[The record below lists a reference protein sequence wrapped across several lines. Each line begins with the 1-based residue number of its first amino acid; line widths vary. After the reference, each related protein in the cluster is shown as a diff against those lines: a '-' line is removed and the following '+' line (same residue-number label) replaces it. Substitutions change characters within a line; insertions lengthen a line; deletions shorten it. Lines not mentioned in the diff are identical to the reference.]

1 MTVQPEIATAPVQ
14 PGLAAP
20 TRADPGELRLLASV
34 RAGDEAAFATLV
46 RRYNP
51 TMVRLAQLTVG
62 TRAVAEEV
70 VQEAW
75 IGVLNGIGRFEGRSS
90 LKTWIFRILL
100 NKANTRAAREA
111 GSVPFSAMHAG
122 DLDGGEPSVD
132 PDRFLGPESECAGH
146 WASTPQRFEDLP
158 EERLLAGETL
168 GCIAGALATLPRTQ
182 RAVVTMR
189 DVEGWSSEDVCEALD
204 LSASNQRVLLHRG
217 RSKVRAALEAHLRP
231 EAR

>member
-1 MTVQPEIATAPVQ
+1 MTVHPTSAP
-14 PGLAAP
+14 AP
-20 TRADPGELRLLASV
+20 TRTRSGASSSTEPAELALLARV
-34 RAGDEAAFATLV
+34 RAGDEASFAELV
-46 RRYNP
+46 RRYSP

-100 NKANTRAAREA
+100 NKAHTRAAREA
-111 GSVPFSAMHAG
+111 GSVPFSA
-122 DLDGGEPSVD
+122 LDGRDSDTDEPSVD
-132 PDRFLGPESECAGH
+132 QDRFLGPEGEWAGH
-146 WASTPQRFEDLP
+146 WASSPLRFEDLP
-158 EERLLAGETL
+158 DERLLAGETL
-168 GCIAGALATLPRTQ
+168 GCIAGALAELPPLQ

-189 DVEGWSSEDVCEALD
+189 DVEGWSSADVCGALG

-217 RSKVRAALEAHLRP
+217 RSKVRSALETYLA
-231 EAR
+231 ES